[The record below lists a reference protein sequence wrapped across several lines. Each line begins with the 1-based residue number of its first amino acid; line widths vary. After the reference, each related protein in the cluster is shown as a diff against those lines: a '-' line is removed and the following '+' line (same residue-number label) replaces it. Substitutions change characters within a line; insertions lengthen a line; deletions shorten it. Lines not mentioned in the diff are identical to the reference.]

1 MDDKKLE
8 ELMVE
13 IGQDILKQFMDKGAT
28 AEEVLDAIENNRF
41 KVEDQDDGGLLLE
54 IWTEDEE

>member
-1 MDDKKLE
+1 
-8 ELMVE
+8 MVE

>member
-1 MDDKKLE
+1 MDDKNIE
-8 ELMVE
+8 EIMIE

-28 AEEVLDAIENNRF
+28 AEEILDAINNNRF
-41 KVEDQDDGGLLLE
+41 SVEEQEDGGLLLE